1 MGGLSGTLSSLP
13 GLHAPEILRVQIMDT
28 AVAGQ
33 QGEGEALALMVTGGL
48 IRLGTRGGEA
58 VLMSPP
64 VTRARLVWLLLLRGA
79 EGVKVAS
86 EGVKAVRPK
95 REVGTR
101 DSVGGWVRV
110 GG

>member
-1 MGGLSGTLSSLP
+1 
-13 GLHAPEILRVQIMDT
+13 
-28 AVAGQ
+28 
-33 QGEGEALALMVTGGL
+33 
-48 IRLGTRGGEA
+48 
-58 VLMSPP
+58 MSPP

-79 EGVKVAS
+79 EGAEAAS
-86 EGVKAVRPK
+86 EGAEAVRPK

>member
-1 MGGLSGTLSSLP
+1 MSREVHWKSSINGRSYCVP
-13 GLHAPEILRVQIMDT
+13 WASS
-28 AVAGQ
+28 
-33 QGEGEALALMVTGGL
+33 ALAG
-48 IRLGTRGGEA
+48 RGEA

-64 VTRARLVWLLLLRGA
+64 VTRARIVWLLLLRRA
-79 EGVKVAS
+79 EAAS
-86 EGVKAVRPK
+86 EGAEAVRPK

>member
-1 MGGLSGTLSSLP
+1 MTTCQGVVRGLGCCGAVTCPGGVEGCQRGSGDRWAHS
-13 GLHAPEILRVQIMDT
+13 
-28 AVAGQ
+28 
-33 QGEGEALALMVTGGL
+33 
-48 IRLGTRGGEA
+48 TRGGEA

-79 EGVKVAS
+79 EVARRRADGAA
-86 EGVKAVRPK
+86 EHGAEAVRPK

-101 DSVGGWVRV
+101 DSVGEWVRV